1 MRVVYLRTAI
11 ALAALSVAGSALAAP
26 AETVLYRFQ
35 AGASDGD
42 GPAAGLIA
50 DEEGALYGTTR
61 YGGSS
66 GNGTVFKLTPPVPPA
81 TQWIETVLY
90 SFCSLSNCSDGSN
103 PQAGL
108 IFGREGALYGT
119 TYFGGSGN
127 CSPSGA
133 APGCGTV
140 FKLTPS
146 EQHGKITWTES
157 VLYTFKAGPSDGSI
171 FPLPA

>member
-1 MRVVYLRTAI
+1 MRIVSRGMAI
-11 ALAALSVAGSALAAP
+11 TLAALSLAGGALAAP